1 MVMETLWQ
9 ISQKINIDPRR
20 ILSNEPMSRHTTFQI
35 GGPADIFLT
44 VASLNEL
51 SSALSFF
58 RGRGIPC
65 FVLGG
70 GSNLLVGDR
79 GIRGAVLDLSGM
91 RGCAR
96 IGTVIK
102 AQAGCSVEALCEEAL
117 AGGLGGL
124 EDFYGLP
131 GTAGGAIF
139 MNARCYERDFSAS
152 VNTITA
158 MSPEGIIRTIPTA
171 ELRWAY
177 KKSLF
182 QPGEAL
188 DGWIILSADFQLA
201 PADAGTVASIMRM
214 RKTDRMMKGHYRYPS
229 AGSLFKNNRAFGKP
243 TGAIL
248 ESLGLK
254 GYRIGDAGIATF
266 HANIFINY
274 GKASARDMLTLIQTA
289 RDKARQKLGIEL
301 EPEVLMVGEF

>member
-1 MVMETLWQ
+1 MIMETLWQ

-35 GGPADIFLT
+35 GGPADIFLAI
-44 VASLNEL
+44 ASLNEL

-91 RGCAR
+91 RGCVR

-139 MNARCYERDFSAS
+139 MNARCYERDFSAP

>member
-1 MVMETLWQ
+1 METLWQ

-35 GGPADIFLT
+35 GGPADIFLAI
-44 VASLNEL
+44 ASLNEL

-91 RGCAR
+91 RGCTR

-117 AGGLGGL
+117 ASGLGGL

-139 MNARCYERDFSAS
+139 MNARCYERDFSAPIS
-152 VNTITA
+152 TITA

-182 QPGEAL
+182 QPGEAM

-289 RDKARQKLGIEL
+289 RDKAWQKLGIEL

>member
-1 MVMETLWQ
+1 MIMETLWQ

-20 ILSNEPMSRHTTFQI
+20 ILSNEPMSRHTTFHI
-35 GGPADIFLT
+35 GGPADIFLS
-44 VASLNEL
+44 VVSLKEL
-51 SSALSFF
+51 SAALSLF
-58 RGRGIPC
+58 RRHEIPY
-65 FVLGG
+65 FILGG
-70 GSNLLVGDR
+70 GSNLLVGDW

-91 RGCAR
+91 QSCAR
-96 IGTVIK
+96 IGTVIR

-131 GTAGGAIF
+131 GTVGGAIF
-139 MNARCYERDFSAS
+139 MNARCYERDIS
-152 VNTITA
+152 VQVQTITA
-158 MSPEGIIRTIPTA
+158 MSPEGIIRTISTG
-171 ELRWAY
+171 ELRWDY
-177 KKSLF
+177 KKSPF
-182 QPGEAL
+182 QPDEAL
-188 DGWIILSADFQLA
+188 DGWIILSADFQLV
-201 PADAGTVASIMRM
+201 PADAGTVASVMRM
-214 RKTDRMMKGHYRYPS
+214 RKTDRMIKGHYRYPS

-254 GYRIGDAGIATF
+254 GYRIGDAGIAPF

-289 RDKARQKLGIEL
+289 QDKARQNLGIDL